1 MEVVDFRFCF
11 MKSLYHRTMTARS
24 ALRTALSQPEFI
36 LSSEIEIKLDLS
48 TEAANAVL
56 GSDLLGKP
64 DKVLNQKST
73 YFDTVDRTLWRN
85 GYTLRIRQVGAART
99 QTVKASGPSRSLF
112 ARSEWETP
120 VEGEEPVLDHTSP
133 LVGEFGCDLSLE
145 PVFDVTVERRL
156 WNVEENGSRI
166 EVVIDAGEAK
176 SGDRSSSIRE
186 AELELK
192 EGDPSDLFVFARRID
207 GVAAFR
213 FGILS
218 KAESGFVLIEAQK
231 PAYKAESL
239 HLDRDMTAIAAFQ
252 TIATSCLRHFRLNE
266 DALLDKRKPEALHQ
280 ARVALRRLRSAFSL
294 FKSIVSG
301 DEPVRL
307 NGELRWLATVLGE
320 TRNVDVLLSKAQDA
334 DLVSK
339 LKAARRDTYKEAIE
353 ALNSSRVRALMLD
366 LREWLQCAD
375 HLVNSGLVASEIP
388 TAQDF
393 AARVLEKKR
402 KRLKKDGKA
411 LSSIDD
417 EHRHEVRKDA
427 KKFRYAAEFFGSLFA
442 DKRGASRHK
451 KFLSAMET
459 LQDDLGALND
469 LATAPHVLEKHGLAE
484 HPARDS
490 VVPHADKQVLIE
502 KAQAS
507 LDDVLDTKRFW

>member
-1 MEVVDFRFCF
+1 M
-11 MKSLYHRTMTARS
+11 
-24 ALRTALSQPEFI
+24 
-36 LSSEIEIKLDLS
+36 S

-120 VEGEEPVLDHTSP
+120 LEGEEPILDHTSP
-133 LVGEFGCDLSLE
+133 LIGEFGCDLSLE

-166 EVVIDAGEAK
+166 EVVIDAGEAN
-176 SGDRSSSIRE
+176 SGDRSSPIRE

-192 EGDPSDLFVFARRID
+192 DGDPSDLFVLARRID
-207 GVAAFR
+207 AVAAFR
-213 FGILS
+213 FGVRNRLRS
-218 KAESGFVLIEAQK
+218 HRSAETGLQD
-231 PAYKAESL
+231 ESL

-252 TIATSCLRHFRLNE
+252 AIASSCRHFRLNE

-320 TRNVDVLLSKAQDA
+320 
-334 DLVSK
+334 
-339 LKAARRDTYKEAIE
+339 ART
-353 ALNSSRVRALMLD
+353 
-366 LREWLQCAD
+366 D
-375 HLVNSGLVASEIP
+375 HLANSGLLGSALP
-388 TAQDF
+388 RAQNF

-411 LSSIDD
+411 LRRLTATIGTKF
-417 EHRHEVRKDA
+417 RKDT
-427 KKFRYAAEFFGSLFA
+427 KKFRYAAEFSRSLFA
-442 DKRGASRHK
+442 DTRGARRHK
-451 KFLSAMET
+451 KLLNAMET
-459 LQDDLGALND
+459 LQDDLGGLND
-469 LATAPHVLEKHGLAE
+469 LGNWCVRPGK
-484 HPARDS
+484 ARS
-490 VVPHADKQVLIE
+490 GRT
-502 KAQAS
+502 S
-507 LDDVLDTKRFW
+507 G